1 MGDQMATQLIEIQE
15 GILIEVEVPEDS
27 LRHIAGGGVQ
37 HVQHVNSSISAI
49 EPLLLKA
56 CQPVKNVFKELNKDM
71 TVSEVSV
78 ELKLGFEAEGNFF
91 IASGKTNASMTVKL
105 TLKPKS

>member
-1 MGDQMATQLIEIQE
+1 MATQLIEIQE
-15 GILIEVEVPEDS
+15 GILIEVEVPEDR
-27 LRHIAGGGVQ
+27 LRQIAGGGVQ
-37 HVQHVNSSISAI
+37 HVDSSISAI

-56 CQPVKNVFKELNKDM
+56 CQPVKNVLQELNREM

-78 ELKLGFEAEGNFF
+78 ELKLGFEAEGKFF

-105 TLKPKS
+105 ILKPKP